1 MKISNASK
9 KVLASALSAAMVV
22 AFAPTVAF
30 AAIADKTDVTVSF
43 DVNGGSIKDTH
54 ISSIPD
60 ETVTV
65 ASGELTLAST
75 YGQLTN
81 TSEELTKGGA
91 TFKGWFFDADGD
103 GSFDKTKGDVEVKSN
118 KLDVSGDKIS
128 GSSVTLKAMYNE
140 ATLTPTLGINEA
152 AAGYTQPTTAS
163 VEADNLTA
171 STQYIAKLALP
182 GGKTVSSKYVET
194 SSAETTKTF
203 SFDLSKLTASD
214 FVKGAYTFTVEKAA
228 GGVVATKV
236 VNVVTVTLDAGA
248 GYGTFKSNDKTSYLV
263 EAGTKFSA
271 LANLTEPT
279 GATGSYDFV
288 TYANEEGKT
297 LTELASKDVK
307 VDTKLVATYKNPQV
321 ATASAAVSDFAKS
334 TGALKFTA
342 KYLDTNS
349 KIKQYDATVT
359 GPNGFS
365 KVIENIDTTSEN
377 TLTFGAKYEAEA
389 AVKDKLVAGTYTV
402 TIAPVMKKDQVLEND
417 EKFTVAAKSV
427 TMAAVTVDLNG
438 GKWKADAAG
447 KTTIADAV
455 AALPN
460 LWQVGTELNTTGIA
474 AISSN
479 IEPASELQS
488 FKKWQ
493 IDGKNLDAAD
503 VNKTVGKD
511 GITVKATYEDSYIAA
526 PQVAFAVAEDGKVT
540 MTATAAAGTK
550 LYYDIAA
557 SAGTTAIKPMPNDGK
572 LTLVPGTDKF
582 VMVKASDGKSSSKV
596 VAYESSAKRA
606 DDFGKAAQDIMNK
619 ETSASTKNAP
629 VRYGDTLK
637 TLKSDGV
644 AALKAAGYATAAEW
658 DKAMVAQYSAVLDAV
673 AGIEKANIEAA
684 KAFVKS
690 ADGKTYTYV
699 SESDAAKAVAA
710 VSKVVAAYA
719 ENNNGDATYVTVNG
733 TASNK
738 TAAGAL
744 TIADYVD
751 AANAAAKAKTVSTAA
766 AADAEAAIAVND
778 AIAKLPAEVTAANA
792 AEAKAAAEAVIKA
805 YGELSKDA
813 KALVSSADYAKATEV
828 IAAADAAVKDAD
840 AAAIG
845 KVKGKTVKAKAKKA
859 TKSSLKVV
867 TSESGAK
874 STFKKTSGNSKVK
887 VYKSGKI
894 VVKKGLK
901 AGKKYT
907 VKVKATVGTQTK
919 TVKVVVKVA
928 K

>member
-1 MKISNASK
+1 MKTSSASK

-30 AAIADKTDVTVSF
+30 GAIADKTDVTVSF

-54 ISSIPD
+54 IASIPSED
-60 ETVTV
+60 VTV
-65 ASGELTLAST
+65 AGGKITLKST
-75 YGQLTN
+75 YGQLAN
-81 TSEELTKGGA
+81 KSDELTKGGA

-103 GSFDKTKGDVEVKSN
+103 GAFNDKKGDVAVNSN
-118 KLDVSGDKIS
+118 ELVVTGDKIS
-128 GSSVTLKAMYNE
+128 GTAVTLKAMYNE
-140 ATLTPTLGINEA
+140 AVLTPTLGINEA
-152 AAGYTQPTTAS
+152 AAKYTNPTSATVA
-163 VEADNLTA
+163 ATNLTA

-182 GGKTVSSKYVET
+182 GGKTVNSKYVET
-194 SSAETTKTF
+194 GASETEKTF
-203 SFDLSKLTASD
+203 SFDLSKLTAAD

-236 VNVVTVTLDAGA
+236 VNVVTVSLDAGA
-248 GYGTFKSNDKTSYLV
+248 GYGTFKSDDKTSYLV

-271 LANLTEPT
+271 LANLTVPT
-279 GATGSYDFV
+279 GAAGSYSFV

-297 LTELASKDVK
+297 LDQLASKEIK
-307 VDTKLVATYKNPQV
+307 ADTKLVATYENPQV
-321 ATASAAVSDFAKS
+321 SAASAAVSDFAK
-334 TGALKFTA
+334 GAGTLTFTA
-342 KYLDTNS
+342 AHLPS
-349 KIKQYDATVT
+349 SAKIKQYDATVT

-365 KVIENIDTTSEN
+365 KVIEGIDTTKTN

-389 AVKDKLVAGTYTV
+389 AVKDKLTAGTYTV
-402 TIAPVMKKDQVLEND
+402 SIAPVMNKDQVLEND
-417 EKFTVAAKSV
+417 EKFVVATKSV

-447 KTTIADAV
+447 ATTIADAV

-460 LWQVGTELNTTGIA
+460 LWQAGTELDTIAIA
-474 AISSN
+474 AISGN

-493 IDGKNLDAAD
+493 IDGKNIDAAD

-540 MTATAAAGTK
+540 MTAAAAAGTK
-550 LYYDIAA
+550 LYYDIA
-557 SAGTTAIKPMPNDGK
+557 STAGTTATKPMPNDGK

-582 VMVKASDGKSSSKV
+582 VMVKASNGKSSSKV
-596 VAYESSAKRA
+596 VAYESNAKRA
-606 DDFGKAAQDIMNK
+606 DDFGKAAQDIMNL

-629 VRYGDTLK
+629 VRYGDALK

-644 AALKAAGYATAAEW
+644 AALKAMGYATVAEW
-658 DKAMVAQYSAVLDAV
+658 DKAVVAQYSSVLDAV

-699 SESDAAKAVAA
+699 SESDATKAVAA

-733 TASNK
+733 AASNK
-738 TAAGAL
+738 TVADKL
-744 TIADYVD
+744 TISDYV
-751 AANAAAKAKTVSTAA
+751 NAAKAAAAAKTVSTAA

-792 AEAKAAAEAVIKA
+792 KEAKAAAEAVVKA

-813 KALVSSADYAKATEV
+813 KALVSSADYAKAVATIE
-828 IAAADAAVKDAD
+828 AADAAVKDAD
-840 AAAIG
+840 KAAIA

-867 TSESGAK
+867 KSESGAK
-874 STFKKTSGNSKVK
+874 STFAKTSGNSKVK

-907 VKVKATVGTQTK
+907 VKVKATVGASTK
-919 TVKVVVKVA
+919 TVKVIVKVA